1 MNTQIATSSELETYL
16 KQIGTFSG
24 SWIKDKRSGY
34 EKDFADLIG
43 AVTEKGRY
51 YDIIWKGMKIELK
64 KGKGHA
70 WMNLIR
76 YCEYVTD
83 LTTEPVLTLFLFY
96 KEDRLTSI
104 YGVEIDEILKVLGLD
119 KNLSGMQ
126 KADHLL
132 EISNS
137 SPHPIE
143 AQSRLTKKDLDGL
156 KCFYIKLS

>member
-1 MNTQIATSSELETYL
+1 MNTHIATTSELETRL

-24 SWIKDKRSGY
+24 SWVDQKTSGY
-34 EKDFADLIG
+34 EKDFADLID

-51 YDIIWKGMKIELK
+51 YDIIWKGLKIELK

-83 LTTEPVLTLFLFY
+83 PTTEQVLTLFLFY
-96 KEDRLTSI
+96 KEDKLTSI
-104 YGVEIDEILKVLGLD
+104 YGVEIDEILRILRLD
-119 KNLSGMQ
+119 ENHSGTMKAKN
-126 KADHLL
+126 LL
-132 EISNS
+132 EISNG

-143 AQSRLTKKDLDGL
+143 AQSRLTKKDLDSTTH
-156 KCFYIKLS
+156 FFIKLS